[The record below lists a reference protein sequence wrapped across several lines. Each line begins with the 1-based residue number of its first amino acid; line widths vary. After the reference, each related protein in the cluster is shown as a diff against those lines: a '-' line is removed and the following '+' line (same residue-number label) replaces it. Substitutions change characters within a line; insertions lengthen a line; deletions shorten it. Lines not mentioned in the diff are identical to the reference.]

1 MAKTDDRYTDA
12 QKYANSLTEIAA
24 NIQIIELQD
33 SLLMI
38 STLSDEDKRK
48 IAAKIKKEEDE
59 LAAQNKAVSQPINKK
74 GTPRANLR
82 PNRGNQFNEPST

>member
-1 MAKTDDRYTDA
+1 
-12 QKYANSLTEIAA
+12 
-24 NIQIIELQD
+24 
-33 SLLMI
+33 MI

-74 GTPRANLR
+74 GTAVVMAFTASPFPFKFCVLICADALCIIPQNKAAKKIVFPTTTEFLL
-82 PNRGNQFNEPST
+82 FNFI